1 MSIAID
7 IADAVAAE
15 VNSSGLLPSGVT
27 AHRRVLPEFELKEL
41 TDLKVMVV
49 PRSLNITGS
58 TRASSQY
65 EIAIDIGLQKKL
77 SPGNPGSPVPGSG
90 YLDTQVAALGA
101 LVDQI
106 TSHLQRRPLAGFPW
120 ATWVSIA
127 NDPIYVP
134 DHLAQQR
141 VFTSVL
147 TVTYRAIK

>member
-1 MSIAID
+1 MSIALD
-7 IADAVAAE
+7 IADAVTAE
-15 VNSSGLLPSGVT
+15 INTAGLLPSGVT
-27 AHRRVLPEFELKEL
+27 AVRRVLPEFELKEL
-41 TDLKVMVV
+41 TELKVTVV
-49 PRSLNITGS
+49 PRGVTITGA

-77 SPGNPGSPVPGSG
+77 QGDP
-90 YLDTQVAALGA
+90 DTEVAFLGT

-106 TSHLQRRPLAGFPW
+106 ASHLQRRPLPGFPW

-127 NDPIYVP
+127 NDPLYVP

-147 TVTYRAIK
+147 AVTYRAIK

>member
-1 MSIAID
+1 MGIAID
-7 IADAVAAE
+7 IADAVTAE
-15 VNSSGLLPSGVT
+15 VNTAGLLPSGIT
-27 AHRRVLPEFELKEL
+27 AKRRVLPEFELKDLAE
-41 TDLKVMVV
+41 LKVTVV

-58 TRASSQY
+58 TRVSSQY

-77 SPGNPGSPVPGSG
+77 TAADT
-90 YLDTQVAALGA
+90 LDTEVAALGT

-127 NDPIYVP
+127 NDPLYVP
-134 DHLAQQR
+134 EHLAQQS
-141 VFTSVL
+141 VFTSIL

>member
-1 MSIAID
+1 MSIALD
-7 IADAVAAE
+7 IADAVTAE
-15 VNSSGLLPSGVT
+15 INTAGLLPSGVT
-27 AHRRVLPEFELKEL
+27 AVRRVLPEFELKEL
-41 TDLKVMVV
+41 TELKVTVV
-49 PRSLNITGS
+49 PRGVTITGA

-77 SPGNPGSPVPGSG
+77 QGDP
-90 YLDTQVAALGA
+90 DTEVGALGT

-106 TSHLQRRPLAGFPW
+106 ASHLQRRPLAGFLW

-127 NDPIYVP
+127 NDPLYVP

-147 TVTYRAIK
+147 TVTYRAVK